1 MSSQI
6 DGNSLFHDNTIG
18 SNSQIGGM
26 VANLAIADALSKV
39 IIYIYIII
47 FYYENTY

>member
-1 MSSQI
+1 VSSQI

-39 IIYIYIII
+39 ISLQLYIKI
-47 FYYENTY
+47 FF